1 MGTILYSNF
10 TNFFSF
16 SLITRSQRT
25 FGALIGIDGK
35 VIQFLKLLQ
44 SIAMLFVGPLLG
56 IYVDKKGPLKSL
68 RIGTFL
74 SII

>member
-16 SLITRSQRT
+16 SLITRSRRT

-56 IYVDKKGPLKSL
+56 IYVDKKGPLNH
-68 RIGTFL
+68 
-74 SII
+74 